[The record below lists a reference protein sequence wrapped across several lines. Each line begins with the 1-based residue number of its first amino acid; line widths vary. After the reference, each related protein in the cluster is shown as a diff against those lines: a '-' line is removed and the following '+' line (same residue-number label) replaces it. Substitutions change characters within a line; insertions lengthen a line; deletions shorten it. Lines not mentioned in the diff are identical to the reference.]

1 MSNYA
6 YIEASAN
13 VKNQP
18 GKLKGIFVS
27 AASNTPQITVYD
39 SQTTGTNA
47 TVLGVFAPTSS
58 TNYNFFDGINVAN
71 GIYVVI
77 SGTVKATV
85 YYE

>member
-1 MSNYA
+1 M
-6 YIEASAN
+6 

-27 AASNTPQITVYD
+27 TISSTPTVTVYD
-39 SQTTGTNA
+39 AQTPGTDVKIIDTFTMTAA
-47 TVLGVFAPTSS
+47 T
-58 TNYNFFDGINVAN
+58 NINFYDGINTED

-77 SGTVKATV
+77 SGTVSCTV